1 MKASTHGIV
10 RAVDTHFEYEDGT
23 IYYPFG
29 TTVYA
34 LLYQEMGVYEQ
45 TMNTLQNAPF
55 NKIRFCIFPKHYEWN
70 YNEPSFFPFERD
82 GRRWDTKHPC
92 EAYWKFLEETIVRLD
107 DMGIQADLILFH
119 PYDRWGFSKL
129 TKEEAINYLDYAVR
143 RLSKYQNIWWSLANE
158 YDLLEYEK
166 KDWECFA
173 AFIRKNDIYKHL
185 LSNHNAVHF
194 WDFSNPDTTHV
205 CLQTENVRRVAEYLE
220 IYHKPVIVDECGYE
234 GNLENNWGNL
244 SGFEM
249 TDRFWTVVAGGGY
262 CTHGETF
269 LNPEGILWWSKGGTL
284 KGESV
289 ERIRFLR
296 NIIESLNGPLTIQEG
311 GYAQY
316 SVEEVRKIAAM
327 EPEKRPMDFR
337 PGEYTYGML
346 WATDQEICTIRQQ
359 TKRSMIHNEEDV
371 YLYYLGTR
379 CPAWTTIQLP
389 AKNRY
394 QFEVIDVWEMTR
406 EPAKTEL
413 IEKENE
419 GEKQEVGECT
429 YRVVLPGKPGIAV
442 LASKVS

>member
-205 CLQTENVRRVAEYLE
+205 CLQTENVQ
-220 IYHKPVIVDECGYE
+220 P
-234 GNLENNWGNL
+234 
-244 SGFEM
+244 
-249 TDRFWTVVAGGGY
+249 GGGVF
-262 CTHGETF
+262 G
-269 LNPEGILWWSKGGTL
+269 
-284 KGESV
+284 
-289 ERIRFLR
+289 
-296 NIIESLNGPLTIQEG
+296 NIS
-311 GYAQY
+311 
-316 SVEEVRKIAAM
+316 
-327 EPEKRPMDFR
+327 
-337 PGEYTYGML
+337 
-346 WATDQEICTIRQQ
+346 
-359 TKRSMIHNEEDV
+359 
-371 YLYYLGTR
+371 
-379 CPAWTTIQLP
+379 
-389 AKNRY
+389 
-394 QFEVIDVWEMTR
+394 
-406 EPAKTEL
+406 
-413 IEKENE
+413 
-419 GEKQEVGECT
+419 
-429 YRVVLPGKPGIAV
+429 
-442 LASKVS
+442 